1 MNRSGLPPRT
11 NCCLFGVF
19 VLVAIV
25 LLAAT
30 PASAMMHAEEPQS
43 SSIGTTDAPEL
54 SQTASPGQYY
64 LSQGLSLAS
73 IFPFATDREDPQRT
87 EEEVIG
93 VSDEQADAL
102 FDALS
107 SSTARNVLSQLLE
120 EPQTASELA
129 DGADTS
135 LQNIHYHIEKLSE
148 ANAIEE
154 IDTEYSARG
163 REMSV
168 YTATSHP
175 QILVY
180 EIK

>member
-1 MNRSGLPPRT
+1 MNRSGSPPRT
-11 NCCLFGVF
+11 NRCLFGLF

-30 PASAMMHAEEPQS
+30 PAAAVLHAEQPQP

-73 IFPFATDREDPQRT
+73 IFPFATDREVPQRT
-87 EEEVIG
+87 EQEVIG
-93 VSDEQADAL
+93 VGDEQADAL
-102 FDALS
+102 FDALG

-135 LQNIHYHIEKLSE
+135 LQNIHYHIEKLRE

-180 EIK
+180 DLK